1 MRKRFFIPIMLLLV
15 FAVLLGC
22 RYSVQGGLHL
32 FLAVPVSQSDIV
44 DIDVQED
51 AYGEHV
57 LADSEILTEAVTETA
72 PPSTTYPTDRDD
84 LGGSDV
90 NPVSDR
96 IPVTT
101 DTTQLPETS
110 VASKATG
117 TRQPSFSS
125 ETSKSQKAS
134 TQTTSTKTSTS
145 KKATTT
151 SKASPTTLPSS
162 LETTTTSQKTTAK
175 VQGTYYQNYEEE
187 VVRLVNVERAKEG
200 LSPLRMDS
208 SLRSSARLRAKEI
221 SDCWGHTRPKGQ
233 RFCTAIKLSYHKA
246 AENIAA
252 GQQTPEGVVRGWM
265 GSDSHRANIM
275 NPNFKL
281 IGVGCYYDSGTSYKI
296 YWSQLFIAP

>member
-32 FLAVPVSQSDIV
+32 FLAVPVSQSDLV
-44 DIDVQED
+44 DIDAHEEV
-51 AYGEHV
+51 YGEHV
-57 LADSEILTEAVTETA
+57 LGDSEIRTEAVIETA
-72 PPSTTYPTDRDD
+72 LPSTAHLTDRDD

-90 NPVSDR
+90 SQVSDR
-96 IPVTT
+96 IFVTAVS
-101 DTTQLPETS
+101 TQSPETS